1 MQWYH
6 DGSAPMAACR
16 GELLLPLMEL
26 NISHRWFSSVFA
38 VDSGARW
45 LVDCHLSLWPG
56 DVESALAC
64 FRHSCAIISKVL
76 LRRSRDERQAS
87 GDLSAFLGKIVHLL
101 TLRGLPGDS
110 DEVVTCLQQRLKLS
124 ERFLELASRSLS
136 AVSVVSLN
144 CSLLGDFFADRNL
157 PGDWTNAY
165 YYYRRSLRLCER
177 MWITNRGMNES
188 VACARE
194 QMGEFLALR
203 RQPGDAE
210 KAFEHYQRSLEL
222 REELAKTSPGSPL
235 VARDLA
241 LCLQRFARFIADPG
255 LSGDE
260 SLANESLSGCFQVL
274 EQMLRHGAELDPP
287 VLQFHSRLKAI
298 VNPLP

>member
-1 MQWYH
+1 M
-6 DGSAPMAACR
+6 
-16 GELLLPLMEL
+16 
-26 NISHRWFSSVFA
+26 
-38 VDSGARW
+38 
-45 LVDCHLSLWPG
+45 
-56 DVESALAC
+56 
-64 FRHSCAIISKVL
+64 
-76 LRRSRDERQAS
+76 
-87 GDLSAFLGKIVHLL
+87 
-101 TLRGLPGDS
+101 
-110 DEVVTCLQQRLKLS
+110 
-124 ERFLELASRSLS
+124 
-136 AVSVVSLN
+136 
-144 CSLLGDFFADRNL
+144 
-157 PGDWTNAY
+157 
-165 YYYRRSLRLCER
+165 
-177 MWITNRGMNES
+177 TNRGMNES

-222 REELAKTSPGSPL
+222 REEIAKASPGSPL

-241 LCLQRFARFIADPG
+241 LYLQRFARFLAHRG
-255 LSGDE
+255 LSGDEEQALNLQTRALQVLIKLHHQHPASVFHGLPAAQALYGVFRIAKSTGNE